1 MWDELK
7 DVDLW
12 GGKGCGGSQK
22 CEIAYLNK
30 KKKKEM
36 LDKGEDEKPWE
47 YDCIDV
53 AHFLKE
59 EFKVGTHVDAFDGK
73 VWWKGTLLAVP
84 RAIPKDPKDPYN
96 LWVVRSQTGEILST
110 DCVRHADLISKMV
123 AEVGREV
130 FTDLVKKGSSE
141 VQEQSEQQGFKV
153 EKLQEFIFPDG
164 TPVLASRLKIESIQV
179 LQDVRNKVLNSDLE
193 SAVNKGLATAFT
205 AKWQVRLD
213 KTFFCKMFEKE
224 LLRFSELTRHQNEK
238 LGDVENL
245 LSGGPVHLSA
255 PAGSGNICV

>member
-96 LWVVRSQTGEILST
+96 LWIVRSQTGEIFST

>member
-84 RAIPKDPKDPYN
+84 RAIPKDPQ
-96 LWVVRSQTGEILST
+96 RILT
-110 DCVRHADLISKMV
+110 TCGWFGHRLGRFFPPIVYGMLI
-123 AEVGREV
+123 
-130 FTDLVKKGSSE
+130 
-141 VQEQSEQQGFKV
+141 
-153 EKLQEFIFPDG
+153 
-164 TPVLASRLKIESIQV
+164 
-179 LQDVRNKVLNSDLE
+179 
-193 SAVNKGLATAFT
+193 
-205 AKWQVRLD
+205 
-213 KTFFCKMFEKE
+213 
-224 LLRFSELTRHQNEK
+224 
-238 LGDVENL
+238 
-245 LSGGPVHLSA
+245 
-255 PAGSGNICV
+255 